1 MDPFDKIKQIE
12 AELDSLLELK
22 SRSQCQDELYAFA
35 LERLEFYHQKNEV
48 KTVPSI
54 LKGISKGGVISD
66 ELFNSYMEEQ
76 YQGFCKYLCDCMDEA
91 GVEYEKIGQRN
102 EEWEREHRK

>member
-1 MDPFDKIKQIE
+1 MDPFEKIKQIE

-35 LERLEFYHQKNEV
+35 LERLDFYRQKNAG

-54 LKGISKGGVISD
+54 LKGISKGGEISD

-76 YQGFCKYLCDCMDEA
+76 YQGFCKYLQDCMDEA
-91 GVEYEKIGQRN
+91 SVEYERIGQRN
-102 EEWEREHRK
+102 EKWEREHRK